1 MKRVMILFLSLIAV
15 LLMWGSGFSGSSS
28 SNSTDYAETL
38 RKMRAF
44 EEDLQRTWKSISGE
58 GSVSADWK
66 EVHDEY
72 VRLLRTISDIM
83 KLEKEVQGIVKS
95 CLAHNN
101 DVIKLNVQYGRYIT
115 AFELCRKQ
123 GGGVDECI
131 ERIRKAK
138 EEWRD
143 SCREPYQSVR
153 LFYYKELANA
163 EKARL
168 ELRRWTV
175 RENTC
180 DRVPI
185 YLRDSCRGAEGVMY
199 VELNRWLSQAYPGS
213 QFNLITGSGSIVLE
227 DGVVYFQGWQFVQR
241 EFKMPGGLNVQ
252 IFPNK
257 INLTSGAYNIAV
269 VVGEEGKKWQ
279 IIEFNLPFDAGTE
292 KQFVALNRGV
302 RLTNKEIIQM
312 VDEYLKNTV
321 WEADL
326 ITTFKNL
333 LLNGRERAFFM
344 ESLIEYYAFDNYI
357 KMVKQMEGKQ
367 KESISNQ
374 ISNQKS
380 SVKKTGKRGGR

>member
-1 MKRVMILFLSLIAV
+1 MKRVMILFLSLFAV

-44 EEDLQRTWKSISGE
+44 EEDLQRTWKSISEE

-115 AFELCRKQ
+115 AFEVCRKQ

-143 SCREPYQSVR
+143 SCKEPYQSVR

-180 DRVPI
+180 DRLPV
-185 YLRDSCRGAEGVMY
+185 YLRDSCRGAEGVRYM
-199 VELNRWLSQAYPGS
+199 ELNRFLLQAYPGS
-213 QFNLITGSGSIVLE
+213 QFNLLTGTGSIVLE

-241 EFKMPGGLNVQ
+241 EFKMPGGLIVQ

-257 INLTSGAYNIAV
+257 INLVSGAYNIAV
-269 VVGEEGKKWQ
+269 VVEGAAEGKKWEV
-279 IIEFNLPFDAGTE
+279 IEFNLPFDAGTE
-292 KQFVALNRGV
+292 KQLVALNRGV

-326 ITTFKNL
+326 IATFKNL

-357 KMVKQMEGKQ
+357 KMVRQMEERQ

-374 ISNQKS
+374 KS
-380 SVKKTGKRGGR
+380 SGKKAGKRGGK

>member
-44 EEDLQRTWKSISGE
+44 EEDLQRTWKSMSGE

-83 KLEKEVQGIVKS
+83 KLEKEVQSIVES
-95 CLAHNN
+95 CLTHNN

-199 VELNRWLSQAYPGS
+199 MELNRWLSQAYPGS

-241 EFKMPGGLNVQ
+241 EFKMPGGLIVQ

-257 INLTSGAYNIAV
+257 INLVSGAYNIAV
-269 VVGEEGKKWQ
+269 VVGEAAEGKKWEV
-279 IIEFNLPFDAGTE
+279 IEFNLPFDAGTE
-292 KQFVALNRGV
+292 KQFIALNKGV

-326 ITTFKNL
+326 IATLKNL

-357 KMVKQMEGKQ
+357 KMVKQMERQ
-367 KESISNQ
+367 EKESIN
-374 ISNQKS
+374 NQKS
-380 SVKKTGKRGGR
+380 SVKKTGKRSRR